1 MDGKTR
7 STLRKMAHGLNP
19 VVMVGKNGL
28 TDGVWQA
35 VDEALENHEL
45 IKIKFIDFKDSKQEI
60 AGQLT
65 KTLSAELIG
74 IIGNIVILYR
84 QNPDEEKRIVIFE
97 KTR

>member
-84 QNPDEEKRIVIFE
+84 QNPDEEKRIVILE

>member
-1 MDGKTR
+1 
-7 STLRKMAHGLNP
+7 MAHGLNP

>member
-1 MDGKTR
+1 MDSKTR

-45 IKIKFIDFKDSKQEI
+45 IKIKFIDFKDSKHDI
-60 AGQLT
+60 AAQLT

-74 IIGNIVILYR
+74 IIGNIAILYR
-84 QNPDEEKRIVIFE
+84 QNPDKEKRVVSFE
-97 KTR
+97 NVR

>member
-7 STLRKMAHGLNP
+7 STLRKMAHELKP

-45 IKIKFIDFKDSKQEI
+45 IKIKFIDFKDSKKEI

-84 QNPDEEKRIVIFE
+84 QNPDEEKRIVILE